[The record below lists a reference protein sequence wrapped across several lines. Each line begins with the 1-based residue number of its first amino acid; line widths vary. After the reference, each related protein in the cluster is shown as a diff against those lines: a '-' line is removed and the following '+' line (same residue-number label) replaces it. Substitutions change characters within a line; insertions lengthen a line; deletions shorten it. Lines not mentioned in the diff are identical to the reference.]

1 MNGEGIKI
9 EVNHLH
15 DIVMGSIEMIATRV
29 KALSVALS
37 LVMATTL
44 MTGCSSTQAKCD
56 DLLNVLSFGAW
67 SESDSEWYDAN
78 CR

>member
-1 MNGEGIKI
+1 MKF
-9 EVNHLH
+9 
-15 DIVMGSIEMIATRV
+15 SRV

-37 LVMATTL
+37 FVVASTL
-44 MTGCSSTQAKCD
+44 MTGCSNTQAKCD
-56 DLLNVLSFGAW
+56 DLLNALSFGAW

>member
-1 MNGEGIKI
+1 MNGEGFKI

-37 LVMATTL
+37 LVVAGTL
-44 MTGCSSTQAKCD
+44 LTGCSNTQAKCD
-56 DLLNVLSFGAW
+56 ELLNLLTFGPW

-78 CR
+78 CN

>member
-1 MNGEGIKI
+1 MKF
-9 EVNHLH
+9 
-15 DIVMGSIEMIATRV
+15 SRV

-37 LVMATTL
+37 FVVASTL
-44 MTGCSSTQAKCD
+44 MTGCSNTQGKCD
-56 DLLNVLSFGAW
+56 DLLNALSFGAW